1 MEELTDQLKQRYPLL
16 TSLRIAGQSWSV
28 QEPLPDFLGLLL
40 AAAESPDRRSCCFVF
55 PDASRVAC
63 TTATLLALS
72 KLTREFD
79 DLAREYAQNN
89 FEPGQ
94 RVIIWPTGHVYEYN
108 GVLEPEGHWSKRF
121 ELLAKD
127 GIRTLPISD
136 ILRMEPT
143 NRKSPKG
150 GLTTPLHGHLE
161 PNALDALIRV
171 QSWGNKSMLRNRVL
185 YLTSKAKFET
195 FLDSTELHRPHA
207 GVSINS
213 SFSEN
218 QERNLGQLGAH
229 SSAKKDSGSDLVD
242 VLPWG
247 SINEDGSLASSDQ
260 YQVEGEPILAVTNSV
275 ENAAEM
281 SAQVEPFSRVV
292 FADGPERLTR
302 NLQACDEIADS
313 QKLVVVADHGSEE
326 TVSILEDRD
335 FRVWRVAPEEIHLDR
350 NASKK
355 EGSFFFRRTFDAAS
369 NYQDLKLDGVACRD
383 EGLEATA
390 RDLSQVSKD
399 LNHPDS
405 DEEMKRY
412 LQGLFH
418 LLFRLSDRCTPLKVQ
433 EKTEILDRTG
443 VLEQNVAR
451 RAIFVSGELTTRLR
465 NACKTLRELVSE
477 SMMHSWIGK
486 GKGEALLKTLGANGS
501 LTRKRRI
508 IVTRYPQ
515 SVEETRLWLQER
527 GVHDP
532 VVWYR
537 HFPETETFD
546 TVIVLSWLNSE
557 RFGKL
562 VQRYAAP
569 EVCLLSY
576 PFEQRWLQQFNSR
589 FSRERASGQPDRS
602 EKSKLLGMPEDLFP
616 STQSFTPE
624 QPRTD
629 LDTQAFDSFSIFD
642 IEQKIMKRKKGAP
655 PAARSTQD
663 VCPARYVG
671 FVGEAYAY
679 VTENHEIPVVTGLV
693 TNSSSAPSAIPTR
706 TVDRLGI
713 GDFLLFREGS
723 DRDVIRLFAEEMMG
737 PDLYAEQRT
746 LAASWRQALLS
757 LEGDTGQVHR
767 FLRSYG
773 LRKRKSTIRN
783 WLFNR
788 NVIGPWKREDLDV
801 MAAAA
806 KENFTE
812 GPEEVWKAVEDI
824 RTAHRRAGH
833 KISEW
838 LLAELADKR
847 NLLTDG
853 QAKVDLDFG
862 RFWIVEVEEIGDN
875 LEQYPAGQVNRLL
888 WEYGY

>member
-16 TSLRIAGQSWSV
+16 TSLRIAGQPQSA

-40 AAAESPDRRSCCFVF
+40 AAAESPDHRSCCFVF

-94 RVIIWPTGHVYEYN
+94 RVIIWPTGHVYEYE

-121 ELLAKD
+121 QLLGKD
-127 GIRTLPISD
+127 GLRTLPISD
-136 ILRMEPT
+136 ILRVEPT
-143 NRKSPKG
+143 TRKSPRG
-150 GLTTPLHGHLE
+150 GLTTPLRGHLE
-161 PNALDALIRV
+161 SNALDALIEVR
-171 QSWGNKSMLRNRVL
+171 SWGNKSMLRNRVMC
-185 YLTSKAKFET
+185 LTSKRKFET
-195 FLDSTELHRPHA
+195 FLNSTALHGPHA
-207 GVSINS
+207 DVPTS
-213 SFSEN
+213 SSLSES
-218 QERNLGQLGAH
+218 QERKLAPYGAH
-229 SSAKKDSGSDLVD
+229 ISVKEFSGSSLVD
-242 VLPWG
+242 ILPWG
-247 SINEDGSLASSDQ
+247 SVNEDGSLVSSDQ
-260 YQVEGEPILAVTNSV
+260 YQVEGEPVLAVTNSV
-275 ENAAEM
+275 ENIAET
-281 SAQVEPFSRVV
+281 STLVEPFSRVV

-313 QKLVVVADHGSEE
+313 QKLIVVADHGSEDA
-326 TVSILEDRD
+326 VSILEDRD
-335 FRVWRVAPEEIHLDR
+335 FCVWRVAPEEMYPDR
-350 NASKK
+350 NISK
-355 EGSFFFRRTFDAAS
+355 EERSFFFRRTFDAAS

-383 EGLEATA
+383 EELEAAA
-390 RDLSQVSKD
+390 RDLSQVSRD

-418 LLFRLSDRCTPLKVQ
+418 LLFRFSDRCVPLEAE
-433 EKTEILDRTG
+433 EKTEILDRIG
-443 VLEQNVAR
+443 ALERYVER
-451 RAIFVSGELTTRLR
+451 RAIFVPEEMTTRLR
-465 NACKTLRELVSE
+465 SACEALRELISE
-477 SMMHSWIGK
+477 NTTHSWIGK
-486 GKGEALLKTLGANGS
+486 GKGEALLKTLGANSS
-501 LTRKRRI
+501 LTNQRRI

-527 GVHDP
+527 GVYDP

-546 TVIVLSWLNSE
+546 TVVVLSWLNSE

-569 EVCLLSY
+569 EVRLLSY
-576 PFEQRWLQQFNSR
+576 PFEQRWLQQFKSR
-589 FSRERASGQPDRS
+589 FSRERASGQPDRV
-602 EKSKLLGMPEDLFP
+602 EKSKLLGLPEDLLP
-616 STQSFTPE
+616 PTQSLAPE
-624 QPRTD
+624 QPRPD
-629 LDTQAFDSFSIFD
+629 FETQASDSFSIFD
-642 IEQKIMKRKKGAP
+642 IEQKIMKRKKGVP

-663 VCPARYVG
+663 TCPARYVG

-679 VTENHEIPVVTGLV
+679 VTENHEIPVVTSLV

-706 TVDRLGI
+706 TVDGLGN

-723 DRDVIRLFAEEMMG
+723 DREVVRLFAEEMMG
-737 PDLYAEQRT
+737 SGLYEEQRT
-746 LAASWRQALLS
+746 LAASWRRALLS

-767 FLRSYG
+767 LLRSYG

-812 GPEEVWKAVEDI
+812 GPGKVWEAVENI
-824 RTAHRRAGH
+824 RNAHRRAGH

-847 NLLTDG
+847 DLLTNG
-853 QAKVDLDFG
+853 QAEVDLDFG
-862 RFWIVEVEEIGDN
+862 RFWVVEVEEIGDN
-875 LEQYPAGQVNRLL
+875 LEQYPAGQVDSLL
-888 WEYGY
+888 WEYDY